1 MFLMKSRTTQ
11 ASSRY
16 FNRFNIFNYGQNE
29 NILSYPFGF
38 GAIHIHNTHK
48 HIHTRTLACIAWDSF
63 GGADVFVVEY

>member
-16 FNRFNIFNYGQNE
+16 LNRFNIFNYGQSE

-48 HIHTRTLACIAWDSF
+48 HTLAHTLAH
-63 GGADVFVVEY
+63 